1 MKILIADDDRFSLRL
16 IETVLSS
23 DSWELISCS
32 AGDQALRALQQSPAP
47 EIAILDWMMPGMNG
61 IDVCRQARKIP
72 GLSTYLI
79 LLTSRDRPED
89 LVEGLAAGAD
99 DYIVKPFNE
108 TELRARISVGSRI
121 VTLQRGLADRVTEL
135 EAALIRVKQLQGLLP
150 ICSYCKKIRNDQ
162 NYWQK
167 VESYIGQRS
176 GATFSH
182 GICPDCMD
190 THVRPSLAAMRR
202 EKQPQP

>member
-23 DSWELISCS
+23 EASELITCS
-32 AGDQALRALQQSPAP
+32 AGDEALRVLQKAPAP

-135 EAALIRVKQLQGLLP
+135 EAALVRVKQLQGLLP

-162 NYWQK
+162 NYWEQVDGYLTK
-167 VESYIGQRS
+167 NADVK
-176 GATFSH
+176 FSH
-182 GICPDCMD
+182 GICPDCFKRFAEPEMN
-190 THVRPSLAAMRR
+190 R
-202 EKQPQP
+202 

>member
-16 IETVLSS
+16 IETVLAS
-23 DSWELISCS
+23 DSCELVTCS
-32 AGDQALRALQQSPAP
+32 TGDEALRVLRGPSAP

-61 IDVCRQARKIP
+61 IDVCKQARKIA

-89 LVEGLAAGAD
+89 LVEGLAGGAD

-108 TELRARISVGSRI
+108 AELRARIVVGSRI
-121 VTLQRGLADRVTEL
+121 VALQRGLADRVTEL
-135 EAALIRVKQLQGLLP
+135 EAALLRVKQLQGLLP

-162 NYWQK
+162 NYWEQ
-167 VESYIGQRS
+167 VEGYLTKN
-176 GATFSH
+176 ADVKFSH
-182 GICPDCMD
+182 GICPECFKRFAEPEMN
-190 THVRPSLAAMRR
+190 R
-202 EKQPQP
+202 

>member
-23 DSWELISCS
+23 DSCELISCS

-61 IDVCRQARKIP
+61 IDVCREARKIP

-135 EAALIRVKQLQGLLP
+135 EAALVRVKQLQGLLP

-162 NYWQK
+162 NYWEQVDGYLTK
-167 VESYIGQRS
+167 NADVK
-176 GATFSH
+176 FSH
-182 GICPDCMD
+182 GICPDCFKRFAEPEMN
-190 THVRPSLAAMRR
+190 R
-202 EKQPQP
+202 

>member
-23 DSWELISCS
+23 DSCELISCS

-162 NYWQK
+162 NYWEQVDGYLTK
-167 VESYIGQRS
+167 NADVK
-176 GATFSH
+176 FSH
-182 GICPDCMD
+182 GICPDCFKRFAEPEMN
-190 THVRPSLAAMRR
+190 R
-202 EKQPQP
+202 

>member
-23 DSWELISCS
+23 DSCELISCS
-32 AGDQALRALQQSPAP
+32 AGDQALRVLQKPPAP

-61 IDVCRQARKIP
+61 IDVCREARKIP

-162 NYWQK
+162 NYWEQVDGYLTK
-167 VESYIGQRS
+167 NADVK
-176 GATFSH
+176 FSH
-182 GICPDCMD
+182 GICPDCFKRFAEPEMN
-190 THVRPSLAAMRR
+190 R
-202 EKQPQP
+202 

>member
-162 NYWQK
+162 NYWEQVDGYLTK
-167 VESYIGQRS
+167 NADVK
-176 GATFSH
+176 FSH
-182 GICPDCMD
+182 GICPDCFKRFAEPEMN
-190 THVRPSLAAMRR
+190 R
-202 EKQPQP
+202 